1 MPVLPLL
8 LNPLSCSIAP
18 QTPAL
23 KLHATTSNIANLPLV
38 PPMYVLGLSPLTRV
52 YEHRHGKSRAHAAR
66 LFRGASFLGTA
77 LSGVDNAVF
86 VPHRFILPLDRP

>member
-38 PPMYVLGLSPLTRV
+38 PPMYVLGLQAREEDDKHVRQRYWQRTP
-52 YEHRHGKSRAHAAR
+52 AMAAGR
-66 LFRGASFLGTA
+66 T
-77 LSGVDNAVF
+77 N
-86 VPHRFILPLDRP
+86 